1 MSKKLKIQFWRA
13 ERALAMQI
21 LEQEGLP
28 KYKKDGFIHIT
39 DSPALDFEKGVWLRG
54 CNHYADFRLE
64 TINCET
70 YEGRVA
76 YLQKA
81 VNSITDELFT
91 GEEEL
96 KVGEICEVWNPDSK
110 KWQDRRLLA
119 ILPENYEERFIVDSL
134 RHPNRYAPFSVARPL
149 AKRIE
154 PKIEKNGNVV
164 TYTWE
169 H

>member
-13 ERALAMQI
+13 EGALAMQV

-28 KYKKDGFIHIT
+28 KCKKDGFVHIT
-39 DSPALDFEKGVWLRG
+39 DSPALDFEMGVWLRG
-54 CNHYADFRLE
+54 YNHYADFRLVSV
-64 TINCET
+64 NCET
-70 YEGRVA
+70 YFGRAA
-76 YLQKA
+76 YLQKV

-91 GEEEL
+91 GSEEL

-134 RHPNRYAPFSVARPL
+134 RHPNRYAPFSDARPL

-169 H
+169 Q